1 MSYFYLAIA
10 ILSEV
15 VATSALR
22 NSAEFTKLWP
32 TLIMIA
38 AYGSA
43 FYFMTLALR
52 TIPLGITY
60 AIWSGLGIVLI
71 SLVGVFFYH
80 ERLDLPAVL
89 GMGLIIAGV
98 LVINLFSK
106 MVVH

>member
-10 ILSEV
+10 IISEV
-15 VATSALR
+15 IATSALR

-71 SLVGVFFYH
+71 SLVGVLFYH
-80 ERLDLPAVL
+80 ERLDLPAVI
-89 GMGLIIAGV
+89 GMALIIVGV

>member
-10 ILSEV
+10 IISEV
-15 VATSALR
+15 IATSALR

-71 SLVGVFFYH
+71 SLVGV
-80 ERLDLPAVL
+80 
-89 GMGLIIAGV
+89 V
-98 LVINLFSK
+98 LVML
-106 MVVH
+106 